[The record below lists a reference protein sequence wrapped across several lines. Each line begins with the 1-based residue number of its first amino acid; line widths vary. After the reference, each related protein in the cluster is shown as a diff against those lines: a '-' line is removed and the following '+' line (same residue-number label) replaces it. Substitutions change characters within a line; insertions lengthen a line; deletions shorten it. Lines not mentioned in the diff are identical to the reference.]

1 MADNNFMEQE
11 AIRRANEM
19 QSRVPKNTGN
29 RNFFQGNQTPPFMVN
44 ARQSET
50 QNQHSEKQA
59 EKSAQVTAKNEQN
72 QTAVQSTLH
81 TSDKEN
87 KNLIDLLMKDK
98 DRSIIMLLILI
109 LSSEGADAGLILA
122 LMYLII

>member
-29 RNFFQGNQTPPFMVN
+29 NRNFFSGNQAPPFAVN
-44 ARQSET
+44 ARQSEV
-50 QNQHSEKQA
+50 QSQHSERQSENTA
-59 EKSAQVTAKNEQN
+59 HVTANNEQ
-72 QTAVQSTLH
+72 QPLQSTLH
-81 TSDKEN
+81 TTDKEN
-87 KNLIDLLMKDK
+87 KNLIDLLMRDK
-98 DRSIIMLLILI
+98 DRSIIMMLILI

>member
-29 RNFFQGNQTPPFMVN
+29 RNFFQGNQTPPFALN
-44 ARQSET
+44 ARQSEA
-50 QNQHSEKQA
+50 QNQHSERQS
-59 EKSAQVTAKNEQN
+59 EKSADAAAKNEQ
-72 QTAVQSTLH
+72 QPLQGTIH

-98 DRSIIMLLILI
+98 DRSIIMMLILI